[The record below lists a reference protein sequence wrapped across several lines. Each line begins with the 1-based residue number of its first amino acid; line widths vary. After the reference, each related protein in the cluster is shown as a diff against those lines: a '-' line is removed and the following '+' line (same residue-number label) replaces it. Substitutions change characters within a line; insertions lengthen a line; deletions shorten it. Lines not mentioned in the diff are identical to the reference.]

1 MYGKTWSIV
10 PIMFHEYGSA
20 GIAMGLVSVHLVL
33 VVEWRG
39 GGWQNS
45 WQNELIQIEG
55 ENL

>member
-1 MYGKTWSIV
+1 MAYFQIV
-10 PIMFHEYGSA
+10 ELWLKIKSDE
-20 GIAMGLVSVHLVL
+20 
-33 VVEWRG
+33 G